1 LPSHKDLLT
10 VIEIV
15 VAQQTKLKQQKT
27 QLQCLTNCSLAGSS
41 TCDCNVAQTTL
52 APPPMTGVTLHL
64 AYQVPQAQLNQLS
77 SASQASLGTAPGQD
91 CFLTPAEIAADPYA
105 TLLASEFQSFVAAQ
119 IGSAGIGPGDINIFG
134 FSSDGDDIPGCNADV
149 AGHTVTLGVSP
160 SMRQS
165 LGNST
170 AFSDCWL
177 TPAEVASDPDAAAFA
192 QAFVATTAAALGVTP
207 DQIQLNGICAG
218 CRDANLPMGGGCATS
233 TSGR

>member
-15 VAQQTKLKQQKT
+15 VAQQTKLEQQKI
-27 QLQCLTNCSLAGSS
+27 QMQCLRNCTLAGNRI
-41 TCDCNVAQTTL
+41 CNCNVTQTTL
-52 APPPMTGVTLHL
+52 APPPVTGVTLHL

-77 SASQASLGTAPGQD
+77 NASQTSLSTNAD
-91 CFLTPAEIAADPYA
+91 CFLTSAEIAADPYA
-105 TLLASEFQSFVAAQ
+105 VLLASEFQAFVAAQ

-134 FSSDGDDIPGCNADV
+134 FSSDGDDIPGCSADV
-149 AGHTVTLGVSP
+149 AGHSVTLGVSA

-165 LGNST
+165 LGDTQPSV
-170 AFSDCWL
+170 FDDCWL
-177 TPAEVASDPDAAAFA
+177 TPAEIAMDTDAAAFA

-218 CRDANLPMGGGCATS
+218 CRDASLPMGGGCAAS
-233 TSGR
+233 TAGR